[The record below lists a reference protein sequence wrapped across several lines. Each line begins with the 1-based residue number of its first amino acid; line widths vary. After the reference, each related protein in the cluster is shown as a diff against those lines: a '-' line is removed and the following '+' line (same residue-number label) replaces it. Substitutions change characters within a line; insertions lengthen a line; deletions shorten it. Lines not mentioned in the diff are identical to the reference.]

1 MNPAAVL
8 DNKVLISAV
17 AAWLLAQCLKPPFE
31 YLRTRSWNW
40 SSLGNAGGMPSS
52 HSSLMVSATNA
63 IALHVGFDSPIFALA
78 VAITMIVIYDAA
90 GVRRQAGIH
99 AERINVLF
107 EELLKGHMWNEKELG
122 EVLGHSPL
130 EVAGG
135 ILLGLIVSTVIW
147 MIWG

>member
-1 MNPAAVL
+1 MRLEALL
-8 DNKVLISAV
+8 DNKVLISAL
-17 AAWLLAQCLKPPFE
+17 AAWLLAQALKPPFE

-40 SSLGNAGGMPSS
+40 ASIFNAGGMPSS

-63 IALHVGFDSPIFALA
+63 IALHLGFDSPIFALA
-78 VAITMIVIYDAA
+78 VAITMIVVYDAA

-107 EELLKGHMWNEKELG
+107 DELLHGHMWNEKELG

-135 ILLGLIVSTVIW
+135 VLLGLIVSTVIW